1 MPGPDFGRRDE
12 SSPPARQVEERAG
25 TSPDPELAIA
35 LPEWNLLPPAEF
47 LERHPRRR

>member
-12 SSPPARQVEERAG
+12 SSPARRAEER
-25 TSPDPELAIA
+25 TVVLPDPELAID